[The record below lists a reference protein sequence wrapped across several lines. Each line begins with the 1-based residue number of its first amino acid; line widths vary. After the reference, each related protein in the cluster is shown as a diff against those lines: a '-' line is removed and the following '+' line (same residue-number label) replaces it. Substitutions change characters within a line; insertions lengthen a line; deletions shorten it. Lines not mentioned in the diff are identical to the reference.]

1 MRLNLKNNVYT
12 LFIYIMNI
20 HTDLES
26 YQFINEEPNFST
38 NLDEQFKF
46 QDLTNIYKT
55 INKKNNNENLLNG
68 ELTIVFFTD
77 YDKYYLTHFDEK
89 LINNL
94 QILYKIIDIE
104 IEIKNISIQSFNYVK
119 DNFSNFLI
127 KKLLYKELP
136 TNSLELSVIEH
147 NIITD
152 IKSIEQFFIIQ
163 DKYSLQIDNNISNK
177 NEPVKNDIKIF
188 KPHVIKPHV
197 IKPHVIKPQI
207 IENNIVDNF
216 KPLNFDSTNNSYYLI
231 SNDWTSQN
239 IYNDIDIKFKPITFV
254 LYNITTNKGIVVDFD
269 VSNIDI
275 VSDFI
280 IIKKYLELGEE
291 IYESLN
297 KMFNNK
303 EFLDK
308 DDYEKKVL
316 SFEVLYGFNI
326 QTKNAYK
333 EKTIIMNYL
342 KENYDISEDIN
353 KRMKAS
359 TIIEYIQRDLF
370 LDISNKLEFSK
381 KVSQYLLELN
391 LKKKRFSDGIYYYG
405 IESKLKTTD
414 GQNLEELFNKNM
426 EERNNEIKQINN
438 FYKKDN
444 LDDKLDK
451 VVKEREYVHKDKTII
466 MNYLKEN
473 FIISEDINKKM
484 KASKIIEYIQRDL
497 LLDIPN
503 KLEFSKKVS
512 QYLLELN
519 LKEKIF
525 PDGIYYY
532 GIELKFTNGLGYE
545 CLYHMKEL
553 RLKKM
558 EHKFNEKLK
567 EREQF

>member
-26 YQFINEEPNFST
+26 YQFINEEPNFTT

-55 INKKNNNENLLNG
+55 INNKKNYNENLLNG

-136 TNSLELSVIEH
+136 TNSLELSVIEQ

-163 DKYSLQIDNNISNK
+163 DKYSLQMDNNVSNK

-188 KPHVIKPHV
+188 KPHIIKPHV
-197 IKPHVIKPQI
+197 IKSQI
-207 IENNIVDNF
+207 IENNIIDNF
-216 KPLNFDSTNNSYYLI
+216 KPLNFDSINNSYYLI

-405 IESKLKTTD
+405 IESKLKTID

-451 VVKEREYVHKDKTII
+451 VVKEREYIHKDKTII

-545 CLYHMKEL
+545 CLYHMREL
-553 RLKKM
+553 QLKKM

>member
-1 MRLNLKNNVYT
+1 
-12 LFIYIMNI
+12 MNI
-20 HTDLES
+20 HSDLES
-26 YQFINEEPNFST
+26 YQFINEEPNFSI

-46 QDLTNIYKT
+46 QGLSNQNLSNIYS
-55 INKKNNNENLLNG
+55 NKKNKNECKLNG
-68 ELTIVFFTD
+68 ELSIVFFKD
-77 YDKYYLTHFDEK
+77 YDKFYLIHFDEQ

-94 QILYKIIDIE
+94 QKLYKIIDLE
-104 IEIKNISIQSFNYVK
+104 IEIKNISIQTFNSVK

-136 TNSLELSVIEH
+136 TNSLELSVIEQ

-152 IKSIEQFFIIQ
+152 IKSIEQFFILQ
-163 DKYSLQIDNNISNK
+163 DKYSLQIENNVSNTNN

-188 KPHVIKPHV
+188 KP
-197 IKPHVIKPQI
+197 QI
-207 IENNIVDNF
+207 IKSQFTENKIIDNF
-216 KPLNFDSTNNSYYLI
+216 KPLNFDSTNNSYYVI
-231 SNDWTSQN
+231 SNDWISQN
-239 IYNDIDIKFKPITFV
+239 IYNDINIKFKPITFV
-254 LYNITTNKGIVVDFD
+254 LYNITTNKGIVIDFD
-269 VSNIDI
+269 VSNIYI
-275 VSDFI
+275 VSDFV
-280 IIKKYLELGEE
+280 IIKKYLELSEE
-291 IYESLN
+291 LFDNLN

-359 TIIEYIQRDLF
+359 IIIEYIQRDLF

-444 LDDKLDK
+444 LDDKL
-451 VVKEREYVHKDKTII
+451 VKEREQI
-466 MNYLKEN
+466 
-473 FIISEDINKKM
+473 
-484 KASKIIEYIQRDL
+484 
-497 LLDIPN
+497 
-503 KLEFSKKVS
+503 
-512 QYLLELN
+512 
-519 LKEKIF
+519 
-525 PDGIYYY
+525 
-532 GIELKFTNGLGYE
+532 
-545 CLYHMKEL
+545 
-553 RLKKM
+553 
-558 EHKFNEKLK
+558 
-567 EREQF
+567 

>member
-497 LLDIPN
+497 FLDIPN